1 MRRIPAEGATLG
13 HGIRETRTL
22 ALREIL
28 LLSVVW
34 GTSGCDGDQAASSE
48 ATSPVPGKL
57 TTAVGTGRQGFD
69 GDGHSARDSWLNQPS
84 EVAFD
89 QQGTLY
95 IVDWNNHRLRA
106 LAEGKLQTL
115 VGRKLPGDW
124 PPDVA
129 PDEPLQ
135 GTELSLNHPMDIAFA
150 DASRAYVAAWHNHKL
165 LELEMA
171 AGVVA
176 RVAGGDRPGYGGD
189 GGDGNAALLNF
200 PASLVLDASGALLFA
215 DQRNNVVRRIAPDA
229 GHTVSTIA
237 GVKGLSSYA
246 GEGGPAAVAGL
257 GLCPYDE
264 AGGSDNPP
272 PGGALALDPDGNL
285 YVADT
290 YNHCIRR
297 ISAGSDGLV
306 GSGDPDEELIE
317 TIAGE
322 CGRAGFDAD
331 PAPATLLLRTPR
343 DIEVRD
349 GALYIADS
357 GNHVVTRVALDSGR
371 AERLVG
377 TGEAG
382 DAVEGSDPLAAALR
396 QPYGI
401 AFDEAGNL
409 FIADTLNHRVR
420 VLGRTSP

>member
-1 MRRIPAEGATLG
+1 
-13 HGIRETRTL
+13 L

-28 LLSVVW
+28 LLSMAW
-34 GTSGCDGDQAASSE
+34 GTCGCDGDPPVSTE

-69 GDGHSARDSWLNQPS
+69 GDGHDARDSWLNQPS
-84 EVAFD
+84 ELGFD
-89 QQGTLY
+89 QQGRLY

-106 LAEGKLQTL
+106 LAGGKLQTI
-115 VGRKLPGDW
+115 VGSKLPGDW

-129 PDEPLQ
+129 ADEALQ

-150 DASRAYVAAWHNHKL
+150 DGARAYVAAWHNHKL
-165 LELEMA
+165 LELETA
-171 AGVVA
+171 AGVVE
-176 RVAGGDRPGYGGD
+176 RIAGGDRPGYVGD
-189 GGDGNAALLNF
+189 GGAGSAALLNF

-215 DQRNNVVRRIAPDA
+215 DQRNNVIRRIEPDA
-229 GHTVSTIA
+229 SHTVSTVA
-237 GVKGLSSYA
+237 GVKGTSSYA
-246 GEGGPAAVAGL
+246 GDGGPATAAGL

-272 PGGALALDPDGNL
+272 PGGALALDQDGNL

-297 ISAGSDGLV
+297 ISAGTDGSI
-306 GSGDPDEELIE
+306 GSGDPSEELIE
-317 TIAGE
+317 TVAGE
-322 CGRAGFDAD
+322 CGNAGFDAD
-331 PAPATLLLRTPR
+331 PAPAQLLLRTPR
-343 DIEVRD
+343 DIEVQ
-349 GALYIADS
+349 GSTLYIADS
-357 GNHVVTRVALDSGR
+357 GNHVVTSIALGSGS

-382 DAVEGSDPLAAALR
+382 DATEASEPLAAPLR

-420 VLGRTSP
+420 VLGRAVK